1 MKVRKLI
8 FMAIFSVVTVWLM
21 YNVKSYMLSSMYS
34 DMIFTRIAV
43 ESQEYTRQIEYGIEN
58 GKSLENFYN
67 IDDILKNVKR
77 CSSYINKTYI
87 VYYKDDKWQFT
98 LSDETGSD
106 KTGSAENI
114 KIRIPEKGSLYS
126 AYYDE
131 NGDYFLSCPI
141 NVNTEAEGK
150 TAAGYLVL
158 SIDPNIVY
166 NFISDNLY
174 ENLIQGIVIGVLAFL
189 TGTIVIIHLRASE
202 RHASLS
208 GFMAASITVCVGEL
222 ADSFI
227 SIYRFWLEID
237 DLIRQSA
244 SNIVAA
250 LQSDLDK
257 VIEKGVSPGR
267 IYDLNAWLWES
278 SKPIPFIEKF
288 IYDKYYEISAV
299 ISDDYIMTQTVLYG
313 IMLSF
318 VIILAVI
325 TGLFFILM
333 GGLAD
338 KVRYRRSRRDNKNGH
353 KKESLVGAE
362 K

>member
-1 MKVRKLI
+1 M
-8 FMAIFSVVTVWLM
+8 
-21 YNVKSYMLSSMYS
+21 
-34 DMIFTRIAV
+34 
-43 ESQEYTRQIEYGIEN
+43 
-58 GKSLENFYN
+58 
-67 IDDILKNVKR
+67 
-77 CSSYINKTYI
+77 
-87 VYYKDDKWQFT
+87 
-98 LSDETGSD
+98 
-106 KTGSAENI
+106 
-114 KIRIPEKGSLYS
+114 
-126 AYYDE
+126 
-131 NGDYFLSCPI
+131 
-141 NVNTEAEGK
+141 
-150 TAAGYLVL
+150 
-158 SIDPNIVY
+158 
-166 NFISDNLY
+166 
-174 ENLIQGIVIGVLAFL
+174 LAFL
-189 TGTIVIIHLRASE
+189 TGTIVIIHLRLSE
-202 RHASLS
+202 KHASLS

-222 ADSFI
+222 VDIFI

-299 ISDDYIMTQTVLYG
+299 ISNYYIMTQIVLYG

-318 VIILAVI
+318 VIILAI
-325 TGLFFILM
+325 IIGLFFIFI

-338 KVRYRRSRRDNKNGH
+338 KVRNKRRSRRDNKNGH